1 LVFFVV
7 FVIFVSAFFC
17 NLPSFLT
24 KRPKPADERCSRA
37 RPPVC
42 RAIVSRAAVTE
53 TIKSDVP
60 PPSEHLYGAGAVSKA
75 LTRALAIYRRQW
87 EAFRQE
93 DFAALGL
100 DAAQEFARL
109 IRTAE
114 SMVRGAGELASGHS
128 LPLDQAVAGLHDGNN
143 SQHKSDPAVVALS
156 EALQYCLGRD
166 AVEMVTTAEQR
177 IWRLLL
183 LTQQF
188 QPSKRAAAFLR
199 RVSRCYVYGFDP
211 ECAVMCRSVLQAAFD
226 AEISDDHC
234 QQVLGRAKG
243 IKRTNSSPFDL
254 ADRIAVARKLGR
266 ISESSALKAAA
277 IRAAGNVVIHEHP
290 RACDDPFMLIAD
302 TMDVIAELTGSGKG
316 A

>member
-1 LVFFVV
+1 MEETAAPGRLFAGPFGM
-7 FVIFVSAFFC
+7 
-17 NLPSFLT
+17 
-24 KRPKPADERCSRA
+24 
-37 RPPVC
+37 
-42 RAIVSRAAVTE
+42 RAAVTE
-53 TIKSDVP
+53 TIKGEALP
-60 PPSEHLYGAGAVSKA
+60 PNEHLYGAGAVSKA

-87 EAFRQE
+87 EAYRRE
-93 DFAALGL
+93 SLGALGL
-100 DAAQEFARL
+100 EAAEQL
-109 IRTAE
+109 TTLVRTAE
-114 SMVRGAGELASGHS
+114 SLIRGAGDLASDHS
-128 LPLDQAVAGLHDGNN
+128 QPLHEAVAGLNDGNDP
-143 SQHKSDPAVVALS
+143 QHRSDPAVVTLS

-166 AVEMVTTAEQR
+166 AVEMVATAEQR

-226 AEISDDHC
+226 AEISDEDC

-254 ADRIAVARKLGR
+254 ADRVAVARKKGR
-266 ISESSALKAAA
+266 ISDSSTTKAAA

-290 RACDDPFMLIAD
+290 RACDDPFALIAD
-302 TMDVIAELTGSGKG
+302 TMDVIAELTRPAK
-316 A
+316 